1 MLATMA
7 SRARSSLKSRS
18 MYETQ
23 LASPTSS
30 VYLTS
35 SSILISHECFVGL
48 FSTVHLRAGP
58 RRLLRILAQMF
69 RSMVTVED
77 SLRTGAFP
85 STLSTSPSMLAPR
98 FLLKVEAPQTMVTRP
113 RRRGNSSHTAAKAQ
127 THRPPLRLQL
137 QLLCPPHIIS
147 ECFMLYCDHLE
158 PLRLSLRS
166 NHISAPT
173 NMPIQQ
179 QPAYSFTGPP

>member
-1 MLATMA
+1 MLV
-7 SRARSSLKSRS
+7 S
-18 MYETQ
+18 YED
-23 LASPTSS
+23 
-30 VYLTS
+30 
-35 SSILISHECFVGL
+35 FVGL
-48 FSTVHLRAGP
+48 FLTEHLRAGP
-58 RRLLRILAQMF
+58 RRLLLTLARMF
-69 RSMVTVED
+69 KSMVIARD
-77 SLRTGAFP
+77 SPRTAAFP
-85 STLSTSPSMLAPR
+85 STLSTSPSMLAHR
-98 FLLKVEAPQTMVTRP
+98 SLLKAEGPQMMVTHL
-113 RRRGNSSHTAAKAQ
+113 RRKGNSSHTAAKAQ

-179 QPAYSFTGPP
+179 QPTYSFTGPP